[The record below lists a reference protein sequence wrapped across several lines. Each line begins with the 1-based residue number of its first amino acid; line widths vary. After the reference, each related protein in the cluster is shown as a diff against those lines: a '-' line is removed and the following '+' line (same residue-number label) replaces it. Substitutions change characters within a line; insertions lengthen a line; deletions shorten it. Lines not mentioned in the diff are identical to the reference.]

1 MSVAETAQFVGAN
14 DFTLMGDQ
22 LSCYLGARPAV
33 YYFHQEMQAIF
44 VSLASESEIRKFI
57 TEMSV
62 ADKERQ
68 RKLVEAALD
77 RLILLETKTLSQ
89 HHPANLVISSA

>member
-1 MSVAETAQFVGAN
+1 
-14 DFTLMGDQ
+14 
-22 LSCYLGARPAV
+22 
-33 YYFHQEMQAIF
+33 MQAIF